1 MPSAAKQKGNSWERD
16 VAKDLSEVF
25 DENFIRV
32 PNSGAYTGGA
42 NSHRLNRLT
51 EDQKRMMDGD
61 IMVPPCMSSFKIECK
76 SYKTFDYHK
85 CFTDNKTLN
94 KWIQQAESE
103 DNWFLVIKVTR
114 KGSYIL
120 FPTNLS
126 HYFRYKNYLRYTN
139 KYIITSYTDFWKN
152 NATAIRKLNE
162 TYTSKPRS
170 FI

>member
-1 MPSAAKQKGNSWERD
+1 MPSTAKQKGNSWERD
-16 VAKDLSEVF
+16 VAKDLSETF
-25 DENFIRV
+25 NENFIRV

-42 NSHRLNRLT
+42 NFHRLDRLT

-120 FPTNLS
+120 FPTKLS
-126 HYFRYKNYLRYTN
+126 YYFRFKNHLRYN
-139 KYIITSYTDFWKN
+139 DKYIITSYTDFWKN
-152 NATAIRKLNE
+152 NANGIRKLNE
-162 TYTSKPRS
+162 AQKLKL
-170 FI
+170 